1 MTVNDAENLTP
12 FRVKT
17 KAFDPD
23 KWVYDQSTDTLF
35 RYSLGTRGART
46 LVCFGI
52 NPSTASPEDLDNT
65 VLLVEKRA
73 LNSDYDSFMMFN
85 IYAQRATN
93 PDHMDKV
100 ENLEVSAENIKVIS
114 RLINELCA
122 QQGHVDIWAAWG
134 TNVEKRAYLR
144 TALKKIYAIM
154 VGRNCNWLHVGELT
168 KAGHPRHPLYL
179 PRNLPFLSFD
189 IKAYLKSL

>member
-1 MTVNDAENLTP
+1 MATKIPENPTP
-12 FRVKT
+12 FKVKT

-23 KWVYDQSTDTLF
+23 KWVYGQSPDTLF
-35 RYSLGTRGART
+35 RYSLGTSGART

-73 LNSDYDSFMMFN
+73 INSGYDSFMMFN
-85 IYAQRATN
+85 IYPQRATN
-93 PDHMDKV
+93 PDHMDKAENV
-100 ENLEVSAENIKVIS
+100 EASAENCKEIS
-114 RLINELCA
+114 TLLSKLCT

-134 TNVEKRAYLR
+134 TNIEKRAYLR
-144 TALKKIYAIM
+144 TVLEKIYASTA
-154 VGRNCNWLHVGELT
+154 GGNYRWLHVGTLT

-179 PRNLPFLSFD
+179 PKKLPFSSFD
-189 IKAYLKSL
+189 IQAYLSKH